1 MPSTPGPLT
10 PLTDPVVTVVRSPAC
25 HLCDAALDTL
35 DRLRERTPLRL
46 RVLEAR
52 SDEGQRLVAEHR
64 AAMSPLVLLDGEF
77 VSSGRLRTGHLLDLL
92 RERGADVPLTAVR

>member
-1 MPSTPGPLT
+1 MPSTPGQLKS
-10 PLTDPVVTVVRSPAC
+10 LTDPVVTLVRSPAC

-35 DRLRERTPLRL
+35 DRLRESTPLRL

-52 SDEGQRLVAEHR
+52 SDEGQQLVAEHR

-77 VSSGRLRTGHLLDLL
+77 VSSGRLRTGRLLDLL
-92 RERGADVPLTAVR
+92 RQRGADVPLTAVR